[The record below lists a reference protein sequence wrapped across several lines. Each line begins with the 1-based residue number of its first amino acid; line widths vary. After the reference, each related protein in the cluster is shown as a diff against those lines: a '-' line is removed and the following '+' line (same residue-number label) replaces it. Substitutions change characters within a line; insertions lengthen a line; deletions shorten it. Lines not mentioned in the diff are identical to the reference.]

1 VGIEYGILGPLQVR
15 RDGQPV
21 VLAGDRQRV
30 LLGRLLV
37 ADGRAVPI
45 DVLIDDLWSGS
56 PPPRADSTLQSH
68 ISALRRTIGSQ
79 PIGRLGRSYCL
90 TLARDQLDVWCAEE
104 DLAAARLRLGSGDH
118 AEAIE
123 VVEQALGRWRGSPL
137 ADVASHAWAAPEMAR
152 CEELRVQCL
161 EAWLDAH
168 LRAGRSDAVVA
179 QAEAAVAEYPLRERL
194 WAQLMMGLYR
204 SGRQAD
210 ALRAYQR
217 LRLQLAEQLGLNP
230 SPELVALERAILQH
244 DPSLNALPPQSGSE
258 SVKDHVRPAGGAA
271 WPVAIEAG
279 GTGAGEGAGRPGPMS
294 ETRSSVTTPGGEE
307 DTAPPPPR
315 TPHAAATRPP
325 KRWRPS
331 IVVPVVVMLLAGG
344 ALLAGPLS
352 GSDAGPSDAPS
363 LSSDGGPT
371 ATERDPD
378 APPVEVTGPQV
389 VASGTALNG
398 RAWSLEARR
407 TPEGQICTRLSI
419 DGIPF
424 SENCDSPP
432 QGTSFGP
439 VRVRG
444 MTQPELAYLSWTIVS
459 EQTARAEATTLDGDD
474 AGPPPLLT
482 EPTFGARYIVSYAPR
497 LVPIRLTAYDRVGA
511 VIGETEVPPIRPPS
525 AR

>member
-1 VGIEYGILGPLQVR
+1 MRIEYGILGPLQVR
-15 RDGQPV
+15 RDGELV

-68 ISALRRTIGSQ
+68 ISALRRAIGSDQ
-79 PIGRLGRSYCL
+79 IERLGRSYRL
-90 TLARDQLDVWCAEE
+90 TLTGDQLDVGCAEE
-104 DLAAARLRLGSGDH
+104 DLAAARLRLDSGDPP
-118 AEAIE
+118 EAIE
-123 VVEQALGRWRGSPL
+123 AVERALGRWRGSPL

-161 EAWLDAH
+161 ETWLDAH
-168 LRAGRSDAVVA
+168 LSAGRSDAVVA

-194 WAQLMMGLYR
+194 WAQLMMGQYR

-217 LRLQLAEQLGLNP
+217 LRLLLAQQVGLEP
-230 SPELVALERAILQH
+230 SPELVALERAILQQ

-258 SVKDHVRPAGGAA
+258 SVKDHFRPADGGAR
-271 WPVAIEAG
+271 PVAIEAG
-279 GTGAGEGAGRPGPMS
+279 GTEAAEGAGRPGPTD
-294 ETRSSVTTPGGEE
+294 ETRSSMTTTRGEE
-307 DTAPPPPR
+307 ETAPPPPP
-315 TPHAAATRPP
+315 TPYGAAPP
-325 KRWRPS
+325 PPTRWRPS
-331 IVVPVVVMLLAGG
+331 VVVSAAAMLLAGG
-344 ALLAGPLS
+344 ALLAGALS

-363 LSSDGGPT
+363 LSSDGDPT
-371 ATERDPD
+371 ATERDPG
-378 APPVEVTGPQV
+378 APPAEATGPQV
-389 VASGTALNG
+389 VATGAALNG

-419 DGIPF
+419 DGNPF
-424 SENCDSPP
+424 NENCDPPP

-444 MTQPELAYLSWTIVS
+444 MTQPELAYVSWTVVS

-482 EPTFGARYIVSYAPR
+482 EPTFGARYVVSYAPR
-497 LVPIRLTAYDRVGA
+497 LVPIRLTAYDRAGA
-511 VIGETEVPPIRPPS
+511 VIGETEVPPIRPPP